1 MPSVDIEKERTD
13 LETKYKEK
21 IDNKKLASYLMY
33 PKVFEDFMA
42 HLQKY
47 GDTSILPTE
56 LFFYGPQVD
65 FEYSLGIEKGKNLI
79 VRYLAKSDA
88 NNNGVRSVFF
98 EINGQPRTIEIKDN
112 RLSKKISQKLKAS
125 DQNSKHIGSPLP
137 GQISKI
143 FVKNGKRIIKG
154 DNLLVIE
161 AMKMETTITAEK
173 SGLIK
178 SLFVA
183 VGENVET
190 KDLLIELD

>member
-1 MPSVDIEKERTD
+1 M
-13 LETKYKEK
+13 
-21 IDNKKLASYLMY
+21 
-33 PKVFEDFMA
+33 
-42 HLQKY
+42 
-47 GDTSILPTE
+47 PTE
-56 LFFYGPQVD
+56 LFFYGPQADV
-65 FEYSLGIEKGKNLI
+65 EYSLGIDKGKNLI
-79 VRYLAKSDA
+79 VRYLAKSEA
-88 NNNGVRSVFF
+88 NSNGIRSVFF

-143 FVKNGKRIIKG
+143 FVKDGKRIIKG

-178 SLFVA
+178 SLFVE